1 MRKIRWLLAAVLAV
15 LLAGCSLARPE
26 AEGARED
33 RFAGFYVVR
42 EDWENEGAGFHD
54 NPNLTAYGST
64 TLAAGDHGRLEI
76 PDYVLFAREE
86 DGEYVFPGLEE
97 GYSLFLVRKME
108 DYGPSSQLFSNMAP
122 SEEGWHTTVTD
133 NGTSDSFGGTIY
145 CGAPLGAEDWS
156 QWDTGQYWRAYR
168 VYQTEDGRI
177 YLNGEGNGF
186 GGNGGFSYTE
196 SQDRT
201 VTENGRS
208 LTDHLE
214 VSVGMEVVPR
224 LERLVATQF
233 DGQNAVLRSDDLAL
247 GEELPE
253 VRCEAE
259 AAWVLVEEVSAE
271 GTVRTAYNVPAPG
284 EDPIL
289 HQVVVLD
296 AEGLGHLADLAI
308 HPCS

>member
-133 NGTSDSFGGTIY
+133 NGT
-145 CGAPLGAEDWS
+145 
-156 QWDTGQYWRAYR
+156 
-168 VYQTEDGRI
+168 
-177 YLNGEGNGF
+177 
-186 GGNGGFSYTE
+186 
-196 SQDRT
+196 
-201 VTENGRS
+201 
-208 LTDHLE
+208 
-214 VSVGMEVVPR
+214 
-224 LERLVATQF
+224 
-233 DGQNAVLRSDDLAL
+233 
-247 GEELPE
+247 
-253 VRCEAE
+253 
-259 AAWVLVEEVSAE
+259 
-271 GTVRTAYNVPAPG
+271 
-284 EDPIL
+284 
-289 HQVVVLD
+289 
-296 AEGLGHLADLAI
+296 
-308 HPCS
+308 